1 MKIIK
6 SIMMASLTIF
16 LTTGCSLTKDSL
28 EDATIYTTIYP
39 IEYLTE
45 ALYSDY
51 ATIESIYPSGAD
63 VSSYELTERQ
73 IRNYADSDLFIYNG
87 LGNEKNIAKDLINQN
102 DNLLIIDVSNGLNYT
117 YGIEELW
124 MSPNNYLML
133 AKNIRDYLTEYLESK
148 TIIDYV
154 NEQYDILAEN
164 LSLKDADLRA
174 IGKEADTK
182 GTNTLVVSDN
192 AFRFLENYGFEIIS
206 LDEETLTEGSLNSI
220 RDAFD
225 DDIYDTIF
233 VLDNN
238 YTDNI
243 NSIIEDYE
251 VNTIDV
257 DSMITYEEPNTD
269 CFQNMQTF
277 IDNIRNLTLAD

>member
-1 MKIIK
+1 
-6 SIMMASLTIF
+6 
-16 LTTGCSLTKDSL
+16 
-28 EDATIYTTIYP
+28 
-39 IEYLTE
+39 
-45 ALYSDY
+45 
-51 ATIESIYPSGAD
+51 
-63 VSSYELTERQ
+63 
-73 IRNYADSDLFIYNG
+73 
-87 LGNEKNIAKDLINQN
+87 
-102 DNLLIIDVSNGLNYT
+102 
-117 YGIEELW
+117 

-233 VLDNN
+233 VLDNK

-243 NSIIEDYE
+243 NSIIEDFE

-257 DSMITYEEPNTD
+257 DSMITYEESNTD